1 MLVSEFSAAELK
13 GAIPFRALRK
23 VKVQGREAPIMVYC
37 PEALIHGELELAG
50 DAATPY
56 VQQHK

>member
-1 MLVSEFSAAELK
+1 MLVSETTAAEVN
-13 GAIPFRALRK
+13 GAIPLRPLRK

-37 PEALIHGELELAG
+37 PEVLIKGEIETAE